1 MIMDRIFHPGSRRR
15 KAAKLIL
22 YFLRKVFPGRELTQE
37 EKMKILD
44 AYVLNEPSNQ
54 NILDIFKGEWSSQL
68 PDKLGLVTQPG
79 RARLFEDVRVAW
91 AEEVLGDFT
100 DWKILELGP
109 LEGGHSYML
118 QNKGAKKVVSIEANT
133 RAFLKCLCIKEIF
146 KLDRVEFMLGD
157 FISFLR
163 KDNQQYDLVFAS
175 GVLYHMDEPVEL
187 LKLISKVSDKIFIWT
202 HYYDERI
209 ISNRRDLAH
218 KFSPARLFE
227 YEGVSYEYSRQSYKG
242 DLKWKG
248 FCGGP
253 KPISKWL
260 KKDSIIKALRQYG
273 FADIDTNFDD
283 DNHPN
288 GPAFAICAK
297 RMSYTRIQAT
307 NPRPLP

>member
-1 MIMDRIFHPGSRRR
+1 
-15 KAAKLIL
+15 
-22 YFLRKVFPGRELTQE
+22 
-37 EKMKILD
+37 MKILD
-44 AYVLNEPSNQ
+44 AYLLNEPSNQ

-68 PDKLGLVTQPG
+68 PDNFGLVPQPG
-79 RARLFEDVRVAW
+79 SARLFEDIRVAW
-91 AEEVLGDFT
+91 AQEVLGNFT
-100 DWKILELGP
+100 NWKILELGP

-118 QNKGAKKVVSIEANT
+118 QNKGANKVISIEANT

-202 HYYDERI
+202 HYYDEKI
-209 ISNRRDLAH
+209 ISNKPDLAH
-218 KFSPARLFE
+218 KFTPARSLE
-227 YEGVSYEYSRQSYKG
+227 YEGVSYEYSTQSYK
-242 DLKWKG
+242 DALEWTG

-260 KKDSIIKALRQYG
+260 KRDSIIKALRQFG
-273 FADIDTNFDD
+273 FVDIHINFDD
-283 DNHPN
+283 YNHPN

-297 RMSYTRIQAT
+297 KMSNTRIQRTA
-307 NPRPLP
+307 